1 VPRSTL
7 SVMQQTESGPSILSR
22 VVALLVLLVAGWL
35 ILKLAIGF
43 VAWLATVVVAIVA
56 IAAVIWAVRVLL

>member
-1 VPRSTL
+1 
-7 SVMQQTESGPSILSR
+7 MQQTESGPSILSR